1 MSQTGAVTFASAAV
15 KRRCRKRCAH
25 AIRFGVRSTRRRTCL
40 QRATPATTPVG
51 CRRRLE
57 ANEGALL
64 IEFTLAFGWR
74 RPVFFGEKKIAWFG
88 FQSEFQL
95 RIMRRGPATTDRPSG
110 EMLRP
115 SAAALRSGR
124 STIHVFQRGIRPI
137 GMGLGTVPARGGGG
151 VSELVRKKLHYDPK
165 AWTPFAVRP
174 ETSPATRHRGLTA
187 VFCSF
192 RRQDRIEHDLR
203 IGRFRKRLRH
213 FVAMIALVRVV
224 AAKFFQERNDFRR
237 FLLAEDREF

>member
-1 MSQTGAVTFASAAV
+1 
-15 KRRCRKRCAH
+15 
-25 AIRFGVRSTRRRTCL
+25 
-40 QRATPATTPVG
+40 
-51 CRRRLE
+51 
-57 ANEGALL
+57 
-64 IEFTLAFGWR
+64 
-74 RPVFFGEKKIAWFG
+74 
-88 FQSEFQL
+88 
-95 RIMRRGPATTDRPSG
+95 MRRADRPATDRPSD
-110 EMLRP
+110 ERHRP
-115 SAAALRSGR
+115 CRRQILVTAPLIEHSAAALRSGR

-174 ETSPATRHRGLTA
+174 QTSPATRHRGLTA